1 MTDLKGYIALIT
13 GGSSGIGF
21 EMAKQLLTQG
31 ATVIIAAREGRK
43 LDRAREDLI
52 GAGNVYAIGMDVTD
66 EGSVARAAE
75 WVKGKFG
82 RLDMVVNNA
91 GIGAN
96 APGMEDLPSDHA
108 FYQIPLQAVRA
119 VIETNL
125 TGYFTVASQFVPL
138 MLKQGH
144 GSLVYVSTSTR
155 TMTGPGQIPYGP
167 SKAGAEAMTA
177 IIAKELEG
185 AGIMV
190 NVICPGGFTDTNM
203 APKGAQAYFLNNHL
217 PVLPPTILNK
227 TISFLASPEAKGIT
241 GEKLVGKEIDQWLEA
256 RGIAFDG

>member
-52 GAGNVYAIGMDVTD
+52 GAGKRVCHGMDVTD

-125 TGYFTVASQFVPL
+125 TGYFNRRKPVRPADAQAGTRQSGLCFHQHQDHDRSRADPL
-138 MLKQGH
+138 RPPPK
-144 GSLVYVSTSTR
+144 
-155 TMTGPGQIPYGP
+155 PGRR
-167 SKAGAEAMTA
+167 AMTA

-203 APKGAQAYFLNNHL
+203 APKGAKAYFFKQ
-217 PVLPPTILNK
+217 P
-227 TISFLASPEAKGIT
+227 SAGLAADHSK
-241 GEKLVGKEIDQWLEA
+241 
-256 RGIAFDG
+256 